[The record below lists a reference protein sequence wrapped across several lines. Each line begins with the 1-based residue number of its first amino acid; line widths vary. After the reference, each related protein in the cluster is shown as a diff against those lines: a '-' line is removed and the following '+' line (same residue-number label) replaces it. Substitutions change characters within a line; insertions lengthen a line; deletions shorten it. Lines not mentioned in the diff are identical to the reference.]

1 MYLQKAVAAVEH
13 ENAPTPLFRF
23 PPDSLVSQL
32 RGSLRR
38 QGGQKPYAT
47 HSATMAV
54 MEASATWNGPVRYNE
69 LANRVEYQGAQWTDE
84 RTAAG
89 LEWLETHDVATTRE
103 VFEAALN
110 RLARHHMYHPIKDY
124 LEALPPANADDPD
137 LLDEILDAYGI
148 DEQDLKNRRDA
159 YVDAMCSWHTAR
171 IKRLY
176 EPGCRVDEVLV
187 LSGAQGYA
195 KSGSFKALYPDE
207 TWTGTMSANHLDNK
221 DALVN
226 LDGKSIMVFEEL
238 PKTRRDKGAFKD
250 FITKPLDNYRRP
262 YGRNTTDN
270 RRQVVFGA
278 THNPVDGFLDDPT
291 GERRLVVIHVA
302 RMIKWE
308 WIKANRNRINAWA
321 LARYRA
327 KCRCQPDRK
336 HIEQLQEGCW
346 RVDDWQEA
354 VEERVAELE
363 RDERPVTLAALYER
377 IGVDLKERRNDGR
390 LPAILRRLGYE
401 PGITRID
408 GKKSDTGFG
417 KNPPC
422 LRPPRWS
429 PWMGKRSTHRDSNEI
444 RRISLRLHRALGSLD
459 SGRRGGNS

>member
-1 MYLQKAVAAVEH
+1 MYLQKAVSSVEH

-23 PPDSLVSQL
+23 PNDPLVAQL
-32 RGSLRR
+32 RGSLLRH
-38 QGGQKPYAT
+38 GGPKPYAT

-54 MEASATWNGPVRYNE
+54 LEASGTWNGGAVRYNE
-69 LANRVEYQGAQWTDE
+69 LANRVEYHGAQWTDE
-84 RTAAG
+84 LTAAS
-89 LEWLETHDVATTRE
+89 LEWFETHDVATTRE
-103 VFEAALN
+103 VFELALN
-110 RLARHHMYHPIKDY
+110 RLARHHGYHPIKDY
-124 LEALPPANADDPD
+124 LEALPPANADDPA

-148 DEQDLKNRRDA
+148 DPVDLQNRRNA
-159 YVDAMCSWHTAR
+159 YVDAMCCWHTAR

-187 LSGAQGYA
+187 LSGPQGYG
-195 KSGSFKALYPDE
+195 KSGSFPALYPNE

-238 PKTRRDKGAFKD
+238 PKTRKDKGAFKD

-270 RRQVVFGA
+270 PRQVVFGA

-291 GERRLVVIHVA
+291 GERRLLVIHVA

-308 WIKANRNRINAWA
+308 WIKDNRDRINAWA

-327 KCRCQPDRK
+327 KCRCQPERK
-336 HIEQLQEGCW
+336 HIERPQEGCW

-354 VEERVAELE
+354 VEERLAELHQH
-363 RDERPVTLAALYER
+363 DRPVTLAVLYER
-377 IGVDLKERRNDGR
+377 IGVDLKDRKNDGR
-390 LPAILRRLGYE
+390 LAAILRRLGYE
-401 PGITRID
+401 PGGTTWIDRKKARHWVRKEPSARPTANVFTLD
-408 GKKSDTGFG
+408 GKSFDVSGF
-417 KNPPC
+417 K
-422 LRPPRWS
+422 
-429 PWMGKRSTHRDSNEI
+429 
-444 RRISLRLHRALGSLD
+444 
-459 SGRRGGNS
+459 